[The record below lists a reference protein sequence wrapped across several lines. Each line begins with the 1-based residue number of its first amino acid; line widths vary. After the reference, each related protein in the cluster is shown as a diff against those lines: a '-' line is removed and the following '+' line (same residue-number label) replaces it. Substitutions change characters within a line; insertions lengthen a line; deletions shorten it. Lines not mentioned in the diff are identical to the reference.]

1 MPELPDQVYIEKRL
15 SAVLP
20 GRKIVAAEVTE
31 PIVLRILIPDAFVET
46 LVGATFENVRR
57 HGPFLVF
64 KFDHDYELIVHPMLA
79 GRFQLTT
86 SEKSGPA
93 ACFKLTLDEGAKF
106 CYLDDKKMGKVYLI
120 ATSDYA
126 PIPRFLD
133 QGMDITNQE
142 FTLEKFLELIKRH
155 RTQVRV
161 FLMNQTIL
169 SAIGNAY
176 ADEILFDA
184 RIHPKTF
191 CQQLQPAQIAQL
203 YDSIIRVINWGI
215 AEVEKA
221 QQPIEVKVR
230 GHMKVRNRKDQPC
243 PRCGTTIRRAGVLG
257 FDSFFCPNCQPP
269 TRSQFIDWNR

>member
-1 MPELPDQVYIEKRL
+1 MPELPDLVYIEKRL

-20 GRKIVAAEVTE
+20 GKKIVAAEVTE
-31 PIVLRILIPDAFVET
+31 PIVLRILISNSFIET
-46 LVGATFENVRR
+46 VSGGTFQSVHR

-64 KFDHDYELIVHPMLA
+64 KFDHDYELVIHPMLA

-86 SEKSGPA
+86 SEKPGPA
-93 ACFKLTLDEGAKF
+93 PCFKLMLDYGAKF
-106 CYLDDKKMGKVYLI
+106 FYLDDKKMGKAYLI
-120 ATSDYA
+120 AKGNYQ

-133 QGMDITNQE
+133 QGIDITSPE
-142 FTLEKFLELIKRH
+142 FTLDNFLEVIKRH

-161 FLMNQTIL
+161 FLMNQTVL
-169 SAIGNAY
+169 STIGNAY

-203 YDSIIRVINWGI
+203 YQSIINVINWGI

-230 GHMKVRNRKDQPC
+230 GHVKVRNRKDQPC
-243 PRCGTTIRRAGVLG
+243 PRCGATIRRAGVLG
-257 FDSFFCPNCQPP
+257 FDAFFCPNCQPP
-269 TRSQFIDWNR
+269 TRTQFIDWNR